1 MFDDFFI
8 PSHDLNGNVDSL
20 FSDVQSG
27 DPIFQK
33 LRTLSQHNNNSS
45 GSFPDAD
52 LSKITSLK
60 ALTIGNNPNLSRSLS
75 TFCNAFATR
84 LIVHAVL
91 TIANLK
97 KRYQR
102 GKGMSIECESGSF
115 GGVMCKNCKQTV

>member
-1 MFDDFFI
+1 MFDSFFI

-33 LRTLSQHNNNSS
+33 LRILSQHNNNSS
-45 GSFPDAD
+45 GSFQDAD
-52 LSKITSLK
+52 LSKITSVK
-60 ALTIGNNPNLSRSLS
+60 ALTIGNNPNLSGSLS

-91 TIANLK
+91 TVANLK

-102 GKGMSIECESGSF
+102 GKRDEYR
-115 GGVMCKNCKQTV
+115 V